1 MTDRDRLA
9 DVIYASFKKIMG
21 DKRTYS
27 NPEPWKLIA
36 DEVLAEED
44 SSSSSS
50 SSSSSYE
57 LCHSEE
63 PDWRRT
69 KIKINYEAKEIVITY

>member
-1 MTDRDRLA
+1 MHRAYNKL
-9 DVIYASFKKIMG
+9 IG
-21 DKRTYS
+21 DKRAVYS
-27 NPEPWKLIA
+27 NPGLWKLIA
-36 DEVLAEED
+36 EEVLAEED
-44 SSSSSS
+44 S

-69 KIKINYEAKEIVITY
+69 KIKINYEAREIVITY